1 MSMRPWRWRSAELKA
16 GKATAARAAAL
27 RDQINHHNHLY
38 YVLDAPEIPDAE
50 FDRLLREL
58 QDIEA
63 QYPDLQTA
71 DSPTQRVGAEP
82 VAAFGKIRREIPML
96 SLANAYSEDE
106 FGDFDRR
113 VRSGLGRESVVYNAE
128 PKLDGVAVSLVY
140 RDGVFV
146 EGATRGDGV
155 TGEDITRNLRTIHR
169 LPLRLVGRGWPPLL
183 EVRGEVYMP
192 KQAFEAINEEA
203 LQKGER
209 LFANPR
215 NAAAGGLRQL
225 DPKMTAA
232 RRLDIYCYGVGKVE
246 GGMLPGTQHGILE
259 RLAGWG
265 FPVCPE
271 QAVVD
276 SLDGCLDYYRRLQQR
291 RDALAYE
298 IDGIVYKV
306 DDIDDQQALGFVA
319 RAPRWAVAWKFPPK
333 EELTVLNAIE
343 FQVGRTG
350 ALTPVARLDPVHVGG
365 VTVTNATLHNIA
377 QIERLDLR
385 VGDTVIVRRAGDV
398 IPQVMG
404 VVESRRPKGAR
415 RFRVPEA
422 CPVCG
427 SAVVRAEG
435 EVVARCSGGL
445 YCAAQRKQ
453 AIAHFA
459 SRRAMD
465 IDGLGDKLIDQLVD
479 RGLVDSPADLY
490 ELTHDQLA
498 ALERMADKSAA
509 NLVEAIDRSRDT
521 TLARFLFALGI
532 PEVGEATAQ
541 QLALEFGDLDAVIA
555 ADEARLQEVR
565 DIGPVVAGH
574 VAAFFREP
582 HNREIIVRLRDNGVR
597 WPAGQPRERAAQP
610 LAGQIFVL
618 TGALDSMTRDEAKAR
633 LQTLGARVTG
643 SVSAKTSYVVA
654 GADPGSKLTKAREL
668 GIEVLDEAG
677 LRSLLEEGERAG

>member
-1 MSMRPWRWRSAELKA
+1 MSTRPWRWRSAELKA
-16 GKATAARAAAL
+16 EKAIAARAAAL

-50 FDRLLREL
+50 YDRLLREL

-63 QYPDLQTA
+63 EHPELRAA

-82 VAAFGKIRREIPML
+82 VAAFGKVRREIPML

-106 FGDFDRR
+106 FRDFDRR
-113 VRSGLGRESVVYNAE
+113 VRAGLDREAVVYNAE

-169 LPLRLVGRGWPPLL
+169 IPLRLYGEGWPPLL
-183 EVRGEVYMP
+183 EVRGEVYLP
-192 KQAFEAINEEA
+192 KQAFETINDEA
-203 LQKGER
+203 LRKGER

-232 RRLDIYCYGVGKVE
+232 RRLDIYCYGVGKVD
-246 GGMLPGTQHGILE
+246 GGDLPATQHGVLE

-276 SLDGCLDYYRRLQQR
+276 SLDGCLDYYRRLQER

-298 IDGIVYKV
+298 IDGIVFKV
-306 DDIDDQQALGFVA
+306 DDIEGQQALGFVA

-333 EELTVLNAIE
+333 EELTILNAIE

-365 VTVTNATLHNIA
+365 VTVTNATLHNVA

-385 VGDTVIVRRAGDV
+385 IGDTVIVRRAGDV

-404 VVESRRPKGAR
+404 VVESRRPQGAR
-415 RFRVPEA
+415 RYRVPVS

-435 EVVARCSGGL
+435 EVIARCSGGL
-445 YCAAQRKQ
+445 YCPAQRKQ

-465 IDGLGDKLIDQLVD
+465 IDGLGDKLIDQLVE

-490 ELTHDQLA
+490 ELTQEQLA
-498 ALERMADKSAA
+498 MLERMADKSAA

-541 QLALEFGDLDAVIA
+541 QLALEFGDLDVVIA
-555 ADEARLQEVR
+555 ADESRLQEVR

-582 HNREIIVRLRDNGVR
+582 HNREIIVRLRENGVR
-597 WPAGQPRERAAQP
+597 WPAGRPRERATQP
-610 LAGQIFVL
+610 LAGQTFVL
-618 TGALDSMTRDEAKAR
+618 TGALESMTREDAKAR
-633 LQTLGARVTG
+633 LQALGARVTG
-643 SVSAKTSYVVA
+643 SVSAKTSCVVA
-654 GADPGSKLTKAREL
+654 GAEPGSKLVKAREL

-677 LRSLLEEGERAG
+677 LRTLLEAGERAG

>member
-1 MSMRPWRWRSAELKA
+1 MEARKA
-16 GKATAARAAAL
+16 IAARAAAL
-27 RDQINHHNHLY
+27 RDQINRHNHLY

-63 QYPDLQTA
+63 QYPELRTA

-96 SLANAYSEDE
+96 SLANAYNEEE
-106 FGDFDRR
+106 FRDFDRR
-113 VRSGLGRESVVYNAE
+113 VRGGLGRDTVAYNAE

-169 LPLRLVGRGWPPLL
+169 LPLRLAGQGWPPLL
-183 EVRGEVYMP
+183 EVRGEVYLP

-203 LQKGER
+203 LRKGER
-209 LFANPR
+209 LFSNPR

-232 RRLDIYCYGVGKVE
+232 RRLDIYCYGVGKVD
-246 GGMLPGTQHGILE
+246 GGELPGTQHGILE

-276 SLDGCLDYYRRLQQR
+276 SLDGCLAYYRRLQDR

-298 IDGIVYKV
+298 IDGIVFKV
-306 DDIDDQQALGFVA
+306 DDIEGQQALGFVA

-333 EELTVLNAIE
+333 EELTVLGAIE

-350 ALTPVARLDPVHVGG
+350 ALTPVARLEPVHVGG

-415 RFRVPEA
+415 RFRIPEA

-427 SAVVRAEG
+427 SAVVRPEG

-445 YCAAQRKQ
+445 YCPAQRKQ

-465 IDGLGDKLIDQLVD
+465 IDGLGDKLIDQLVE

-490 ELTHDQLA
+490 ELTQEQLA

-521 TLARFLFALGI
+521 MLARFLFALGI

-582 HNREIIVRLRDNGVR
+582 HNREIIKRLRDNGVR
-597 WPAGQPRERAAQP
+597 WPTGRPRERAAQP
-610 LAGQIFVL
+610 LAGQSFVL
-618 TGALDSMTRDEAKAR
+618 TGALESMTRDDAKTR
-633 LQTLGARVTG
+633 LQALGARVTG
-643 SVSAKTSYVVA
+643 SVSAKTSCVVA
-654 GADPGSKLTKAREL
+654 GADPGSKLAKAREL
-668 GIEVLDEAG
+668 GIEVIDEAG
-677 LRSLLEEGERAG
+677 LLALLEKHAGEPPDGDV